1 MLNLRFIWEL
11 KNVHNVLFDP
21 VAADKC
27 LGNNV
32 PTKYLIMGII
42 SSQ

>member
-11 KNVHNVLFDP
+11 KNVHNVLFGP
-21 VAADKC
+21 VADKC